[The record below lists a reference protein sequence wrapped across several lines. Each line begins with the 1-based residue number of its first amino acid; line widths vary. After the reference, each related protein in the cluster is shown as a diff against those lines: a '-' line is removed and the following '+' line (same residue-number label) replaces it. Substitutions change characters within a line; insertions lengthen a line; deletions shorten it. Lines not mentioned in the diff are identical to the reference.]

1 MPRIDNPKHELFA
14 QELAKGK
21 SQAEAYELAGYK
33 GDRTAASRLSTN
45 DNVQARVAELVGRAA
60 ERAEISVA
68 SVTEDLKRIALAAE
82 QLGGAS
88 GLSVARAAA
97 MDVVKLNGLI
107 VEKKEV
113 RTSNFLD
120 EMSYEER
127 LQFRAMLVAEIER
140 RTREAGGQRVAGS
153 GQLTSG
159 TAH

>member
-33 GDRTAASRLSTN
+33 GDRTGASRLATN
-45 DNVQARVAELVGRAA
+45 DNIQARVAELVGRAA

-68 SVTEDLKRIALAAE
+68 SVTEDLKRIARAAE
-82 QLGGAS
+82 QLGEAS

-97 MDVVKLNGLI
+97 MDVAKLNGLI

-113 RTSNFLD
+113 RTGSALD
-120 EMSYEER
+120 D
-127 LQFRAMLVAEIER
+127 LP
-140 RTREAGGQRVAGS
+140 REALAELREMLLAERARRIEVGGWQQS
-153 GQLTSG
+153 GES
-159 TAH
+159 AHGCVH